1 MGAVVADYKDFA
13 AAKSAA
19 PARQTRDTLIDWGR
33 VGDALRSTGQ
43 RVGDAA
49 LDAALNRPAP
59 PAPPA
64 PVIVRDSSS
73 GSGTTMA
80 WLLGLA
86 VAGLALAAVL
96 KK

>member
-1 MGAVVADYKDFA
+1 MGAVVADYKDFED
-13 AAKSAA
+13 AKSAP

-33 VGDALRSTGQ
+33 VGDALRSTT
-43 RVGDAA
+43 RRASDAAIDAA
-49 LDAALNRPAP
+49 LQR

-73 GSGTTMA
+73 GSGTTMS

>member
-1 MGAVVADYKDFA
+1 MAEYKDLQD
-13 AAKSAA
+13 AKNAP

-59 PAPPA
+59 PAPA